1 MNFSE
6 IVYLS
11 LRMAILRVKA
21 TNTTEKEDE
30 KRDFFLPEVEKSS
43 NNKTFCWNASETYP
57 FVNLHKIEYI
67 LLSTSENYENCPK
80 T

>member
-30 KRDFFLPEVEKSS
+30 KRTKMKKGM
-43 NNKTFCWNASETYP
+43 NMQ
-57 FVNLHKIEYI
+57 FVCY
-67 LLSTSENYENCPK
+67 
-80 T
+80 

>member
-11 LRMAILRVKA
+11 LRTAILMVKA

-43 NNKTFCWNASETYP
+43 INKTFCWNALETYP
-57 FVNLHKIEYI
+57 FVF
-67 LLSTSENYENCPK
+67 
-80 T
+80 